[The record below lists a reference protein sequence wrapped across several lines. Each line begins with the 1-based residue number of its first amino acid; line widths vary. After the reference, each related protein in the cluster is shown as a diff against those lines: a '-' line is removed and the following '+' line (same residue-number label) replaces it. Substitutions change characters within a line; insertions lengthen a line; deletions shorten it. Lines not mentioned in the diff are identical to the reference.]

1 MVGTTINHYKV
12 LEKLGQGELE
22 MKKTWIIIITCTWLF
37 NVSPTGQ
44 IKAQLSGFVDEDY
57 VLALSTA
64 NKFLSAWQTR
74 DQPAGLSLLSSSLRG
89 GESEDELRRYISGL
103 SNPYHA
109 SFEIGPGKRLPDGR
123 FAFEVRLYEHYRGQQ
138 IQERHLRPRPSR
150 LVLAQISPED
160 WLVDEL
166 P

>member
-1 MVGTTINHYKV
+1 MGVNSHGYLRVCMT
-12 LEKLGQGELE
+12 KLLADIQDVCPIAQEL
-22 MKKTWIIIITCTWLF
+22 TC
-37 NVSPTGQ
+37 
-44 IKAQLSGFVDEDY
+44 E
-57 VLALSTA
+57 
-64 NKFLSAWQTR
+64 R
-74 DQPAGLSLLSSSLRG
+74 LSLLSSSLRG

-138 IQERHLRPRPSR
+138 IQERRLRPRPSR